1 MNNKRRKTLKAL
13 IYQLEECVSFLQSLL
28 DEEQD
33 SYDNMPEQLQYSNNG
48 YNIENAIDVMENAC
62 EQISEVTESLKSL

>member
-48 YNIENAIDVMENAC
+48 YNIENAIDVMENSC
-62 EQISEVTESLKSL
+62 EQISEATESLKGL